1 MKNTVLGF
9 NLFSKNG
16 IFLNKLI
23 ACLVFFC
30 IVMASTNIVNNFS
43 ENNIVVDDAIQ
54 ISAETI
60 LVQFFYIS
68 ALPANFISKLFL
80 SKQADPISNKK
91 QTDEQSQS
99 KTQSNSS
106 KASLGYS
113 ILPTQADLTKTVEQN
128 KLKGKNSLPLFA
140 KSLTSEKS
148 YGFDNGCSL
157 LCSIYTKF
165 SLDIITMLLLSISL
179 ARRNIGE
186 GNIVTI
192 NIKILNQLNLLS

>member
-1 MKNTVLGF
+1 MKNTVLGL
-9 NLFSKNG
+9 NLFSKNS

-30 IVMASTNIVNNFS
+30 IITTSVNLVSSVSEPIV
-43 ENNIVVDDAIQ
+43 IDDAIQ

-68 ALPANFISKLFL
+68 ALPANLISKLFL

-91 QTDEQSQS
+91 QSDEQN
-99 KTQSNSS
+99 KGKADSNSS

-113 ILPTQADLTKTVEQN
+113 ILPTQANLTKSLEQKN
-128 KLKGKNSLPLFA
+128 LKENNGLPLIV
-140 KSLTSEKS
+140 KSLISSKHYS
-148 YGFDNGCSL
+148 FNNGCSL
-157 LCSIYTKF
+157 LNGIYTKF
-165 SLDIITMLLLSISL
+165 NLDIITMLLLAISL

-186 GNIVTI
+186 GNIITI
-192 NIKILNQLNLLS
+192 NIKNIKTAQLI

>member
-1 MKNTVLGF
+1 MRKEVLHF
-9 NLFSKNG
+9 NLFSKNS
-16 IFLNKLI
+16 ILLNKLI

-30 IVMASTNIVNNFS
+30 IITTSTNIVNNFS
-43 ENNIVVDDAIQ
+43 EPIVIDNTIQ

-91 QTDEQSQS
+91 QSDEQNQS

-128 KLKGKNSLPLFA
+128 TLKGKNSLPLFA

-165 SLDIITMLLLSISL
+165 SLDIITMLLLAISL

-192 NIKILNQLNLLS
+192 NIKNIKSAQLT

>member
-1 MKNTVLGF
+1 MRKDVLHF
-9 NLFSKNG
+9 NLFSKNS
-16 IFLNKLI
+16 ILLNKLI

-30 IVMASTNIVNNFS
+30 IITTSTNIVNNFS
-43 ENNIVVDDAIQ
+43 EPIVIDNTIQ

-165 SLDIITMLLLSISL
+165 SLDIITMLLLAISL

-192 NIKILNQLNLLS
+192 NIKNIKSAQLT

>member
-1 MKNTVLGF
+1 MKREVLGF
-9 NLFSKNG
+9 NLFSKNS

-30 IVMASTNIVNNFS
+30 IIITSTHIVNNFS
-43 ENNIVVDDAIQ
+43 EPIVIDNTIQ

-91 QTDEQSQS
+91 QSEEQNKS
-99 KTQSNSS
+99 KSESNSS

-113 ILPTQADLTKTVEQN
+113 ILPAQADLTKTIEQKN
-128 KLKGKNSLPLFA
+128 LKERSNFPLFV
-140 KSLTSEKS
+140 KTLTSAKN
-148 YGFDNGCSL
+148 YGFNNSSGLVGSVCS
-157 LCSIYTKF
+157 KF
-165 SLDIITMLLLSISL
+165 NSDIIMMLLLAISL
-179 ARRNIGE
+179 ARRSVGD
-186 GNIVTI
+186 GNIITI
-192 NIKILNQLNLLS
+192 NIKNNKSAQLT

>member
-1 MKNTVLGF
+1 MRKEVLHF
-9 NLFSKNG
+9 NLFSKNS
-16 IFLNKLI
+16 ILLNKLI

-30 IVMASTNIVNNFS
+30 IITTSTNIVNNFS
-43 ENNIVVDDAIQ
+43 EPIVIDNTIQ

-91 QTDEQSQS
+91 QSDEQNQS

-165 SLDIITMLLLSISL
+165 SLDIITMLLLAISL

-192 NIKILNQLNLLS
+192 NIKNIKSAQLT